1 MTLARRLLSG
11 AMLVV
16 IALVAAIVLIAG
28 GRLRDR
34 LVAEKTDELSR
45 DARMVAAQWHAP
57 AEADAVAQRA
67 SDALGYRVTLID
79 TSGVVLGDSEFG
91 SEARRRLENHA
102 TRPEVMAARDRG
114 VGAALG
120 PSASAGDEEL
130 YVAVRHPLGTVRVSM
145 TTQRL
150 DTVVRGAQQDVLA
163 SGLVA
168 LLGVLLL
175 VWVFARTISQPVVEL
190 RNVAR
195 AIAAGDL
202 TQRPSLA
209 APGEVGELA
218 TALTRMGEQ
227 LANRMRALQEDDDLM
242 IALLESLEEGVLAL
256 SPGGSVVRINERARG
271 LLNISAPLPFGRELL
286 PREYAIRAA
295 IDQALDGHATPTA
308 EVGLNDRTL
317 AITSRPLPTAGAVLT
332 LLDLT
337 VLRRLETIRRDFVA
351 NVSHELKTPLT
362 AVSGFAETLLDDT
375 IPPAQRQRFVE
386 TILDNAMRMQRI
398 VDDLLDLSRI
408 ESREFRLT
416 LEPLELQVFMPYVL
430 SLFRERAEK
439 KRIRLHAR
447 IPQDLPHVAVD
458 RRALEQVVSN
468 LVDNAVKYCPAGA
481 EVVVRAYL
489 DAGTLRVAVEDTGH
503 GIEQKHLPR
512 LFERFYRVDAGRSR
526 EVGGTGLGLSI
537 VKHLVE
543 ALGSKVSVTSTIG
556 KGSAF
561 AFSLPIVRERFASTA
576 SGSRFTSA
584 PPVAPEEPE
593 ELAQVEGEA

>member
-408 ESREFRLT
+408 ESGGWRPNVTSVDVSAVIASVVAEVGARAT
-416 LEPLELQVFMPYVL
+416 AKGLQVVADIGSDAVRLQADPT
-430 SLFRERAEK
+430 A
-439 KRIRLHAR
+439 IR
-447 IPQDLPHVAVD
+447 
-458 RRALEQVVSN
+458 QVIAN
-468 LVDNAVKYCPAGA
+468 LVENAVQYTSTGS
-481 EVVVRAYL
+481 V
-489 DAGTLRVAVEDTGH
+489 TLRTRAQGGTVRLDVIDTGV
-503 GIEQKHLPR
+503 GIAAEHLPR
-512 LFERFYRVDAGRSR
+512 IFERFYRVDAGRSR
-526 EVGGTGLGLSI
+526 EQGGTGLGLAI
-537 VKHLVE
+537 VRHLVDAHGGRVE
-543 ALGSKVSVTSTIG
+543 AVSRPGAGTTI
-556 KGSAF
+556 SAWF
-561 AFSLPIVRERFASTA
+561 PAKA
-576 SGSRFTSA
+576 
-584 PPVAPEEPE
+584 
-593 ELAQVEGEA
+593 